1 MTEYYIHME
10 AEERLPAFFPRFN
23 YYCAYKNMSD
33 DEE

>member
-10 AEERLPAFFPRFN
+10 AEERLPTILPRYN
-23 YYCAYKNMSD
+23 YYCAYNIGD

>member
-23 YYCAYKNMSD
+23 YYCAYNIGD